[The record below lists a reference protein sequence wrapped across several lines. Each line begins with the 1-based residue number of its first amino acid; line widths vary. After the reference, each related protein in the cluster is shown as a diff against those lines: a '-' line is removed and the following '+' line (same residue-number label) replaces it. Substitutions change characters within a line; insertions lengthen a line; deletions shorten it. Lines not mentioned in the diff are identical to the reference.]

1 MKRILGAAGSL
12 LLLGT
17 VGTGVASADP
27 INVNSRYFS
36 ANCDGE
42 VLDFVTNKGGSA
54 HVLSDSRVAVLQ
66 GATQDGVWILPI
78 SNGQSK
84 ADLVECVYTQL
95 FNGHQFVIYVNL
107 SHQ

>member
-1 MKRILGAAGSL
+1 MKVLLGAMGAVLMLVTMG
-12 LLLGT
+12 
-17 VGTGVASADP
+17 VGAVSADP

-42 VLDFVTNKGGSA
+42 ILNFVTNHGGVA
-54 HVLSDSRVAVLQ
+54 QVLGDSRVAVLQ
-66 GATQDGVWILPI
+66 GATEDGVWILPI

-107 SHQ
+107 SKS

>member
-1 MKRILGAAGSL
+1 MKRFVSVVGAL
-12 LLLGT
+12 VLLGT
-17 VGTGVASADP
+17 VGAGVASADP

-42 VLDFVTNKGGSA
+42 ILNFVTNKGSSA
-54 HVLSDSRVAVLQ
+54 HVLGDSRVAVLQ
-66 GATQDGVWILPI
+66 GFTQDGIWILPI

-107 SHQ
+107 SNE